1 MEKQEEKQKSRERE
15 REREGAQIVYL
26 PRWGKQE
33 VI

>member
-1 MEKQEEKQKSRERE
+1 MEKQEEKQKSRE

>member
-15 REREGAQIVYL
+15 RERDGAQIVYL

>member
-15 REREGAQIVYL
+15 RDREGAQIVYL

>member
-15 REREGAQIVYL
+15 GERDGAQIVYL